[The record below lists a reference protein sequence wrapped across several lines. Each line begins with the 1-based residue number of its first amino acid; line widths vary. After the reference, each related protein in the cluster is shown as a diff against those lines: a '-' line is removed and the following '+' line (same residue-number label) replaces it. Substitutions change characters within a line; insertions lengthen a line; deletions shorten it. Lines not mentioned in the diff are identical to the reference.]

1 MQRILSAQT
10 NTKISYGSNNP
21 ATLRF
26 IKLRYFI
33 VVGVGV
39 GGSVLV
45 VALFARLICLAPV
58 NSISSYAQQFN
69 IQIQVC
75 LNFET

>member
-1 MQRILSAQT
+1 
-10 NTKISYGSNNP
+10 
-21 ATLRF
+21 LRF

-39 GGSVLV
+39 GEIPVLV

-58 NSISSYAQQFN
+58 NFNLVVTAQA
-69 IQIQVC
+69 I
-75 LNFET
+75 